1 MRMTDASAP
10 EKQPYHHGDL
20 RRALL
25 RHAEAELAEN
35 GVEGFSL
42 RKLARRAGVSHA
54 APAHHFKDTK
64 GLMTALAIEGYTK
77 FIASMNDGAKEA
89 QSPMQRLL
97 GIGVG
102 YVSFAQDH
110 KALFR
115 LIFASDLPNYDDP
128 DLQDVAD
135 ASFAVLTDTLA
146 QARGG
151 QGADTGAAYAMWAM
165 VHGLSDLLTSGR
177 LKDLQGLPKEA
188 QKDQIEKILMRLVL

>member
-1 MRMTDASAP
+1 MTEHTTP
-10 EKQPYHHGDL
+10 EKHPYHHGDL

-54 APAHHFKDTK
+54 APAHHFQDTK

-77 FIASMNDGAKEA
+77 FTAMMEAGARNA
-89 QSPMQRLL
+89 QTPQARLL
-97 GIGVG
+97 GIGMG
-102 YVSFAQDH
+102 YVDFARTH

-115 LIFASDLPNYDDP
+115 LIFASDLPNYEDA
-128 DLQDVAD
+128 DLQRVAD
-135 ASFAVLTDTLA
+135 ASFIVLTDTIA

-151 QGADTGAAYAMWAM
+151 QVDDMEADYAMWAL
-165 VHGLSDLLTSGR
+165 VHGLSDLLISNR
-177 LKDLQGLPKEA
+177 LQSVQDLPENA
-188 QKDQIEKILMRLVL
+188 QKAQIEKILMRLVL